1 MWPTQMLS
9 GGCKV
14 CVCVRRESLPAQDL
28 KVARKLTGD
37 IVIIRRDTQAD
48 VVGQDGHHVDDG
60 HDTAHEFAPIRS
72 GE

>member
-1 MWPTQMLS
+1 VADTDVERRLQ
-9 GGCKV
+9 G
-14 CVCVRRESLPAQDL
+14 VCVRRESLAAEDL
-28 KVARKLTGD
+28 QVARKLTGD